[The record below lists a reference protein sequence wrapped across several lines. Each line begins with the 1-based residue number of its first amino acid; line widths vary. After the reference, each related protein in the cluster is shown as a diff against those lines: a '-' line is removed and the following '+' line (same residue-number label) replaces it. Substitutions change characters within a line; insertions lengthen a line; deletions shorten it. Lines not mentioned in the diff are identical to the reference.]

1 MEATVDRLKG
11 KKCVITGASSGI
23 GLAATKLF
31 GEEGA
36 QVLAVDLDEAALEE
50 AVVSLASRVIGFV
63 ADVTQPEQMERAMAT
78 AAERMGGIDVLL
90 PNAGIWGNFCPIVDY
105 PADFFS
111 RVLDVNI
118 TGVFLTMKYAI
129 PHMVRCGGGSIVI
142 TSAVGAV
149 LGAPETIAY
158 TASKHA
164 LTGIMKVAAR
174 ELAPVNIRVNTVNP
188 GLVKT
193 PMGETVSS
201 QASSAAGDDGGNM
214 VLEANLIKR
223 YCMPEEVAEL
233 MLYLASDASSFC
245 TGAMYLIDGGMQYS

>member
-1 MEATVDRLKG
+1 VDRMRG
-11 KKCVITGASSGI
+11 KNCVITGASSGI

-31 GEEGA
+31 ADEGA
-36 QVLAVDLDEAALEE
+36 LVFAIDLGEAAPNETM
-50 AVVSLASRVIGFV
+50 VPGVSRVTYFV
-63 ADVTQPEQMERAMAT
+63 ADVTQPEQMERAMTT
-78 AAERMGGIDVLL
+78 AVERMGGIDVLV

-111 RVLDVNI
+111 HVLDVNI
-118 TGVFLTMKYAI
+118 SGVFLTMKYAI
-129 PHMVRCGGGSIVI
+129 PHMVQGGGGSIVI

-174 ELAPVNIRVNTVNP
+174 ELAPFGIRVNTVNP

-193 PMGETVSS
+193 PMGETVTS
-201 QASSAAGDDGGNM
+201 QASSGAAGGSGNSI
-214 VLEANLIKR
+214 LEGNLIKR
-223 YCMPEEVAEL
+223 YCTPEEVAEL
-233 MLYLASDASSFC
+233 MLYLASDAGSFC
-245 TGAMYLIDGGMQYS
+245 TGAMYLIDGGMQYA

>member
-1 MEATVDRLKG
+1 MQG

-31 GEEGA
+31 AEEGA
-36 QVLAVDLDEAALEE
+36 QVVAVDRDEAALN
-50 AVVSLASRVIGFV
+50 VSIPALGGRATSFE
-63 ADVTQPEQMERAMAT
+63 ADVTQPEEVERAMAA
-78 AAERMGGIDVLL
+78 AAERMGGINVLM

-105 PADFFS
+105 PPDLFS
-111 RVLDVNI
+111 HVLDVNV
-118 TGVFLTMKYAI
+118 TGVFLTMKCAI
-129 PHMVRCGGGSIVI
+129 PYMVLSGGGSIVI

-174 ELAPVNIRVNTVNP
+174 ELAPAGIRVNTVNP
-188 GLVKT
+188 GLVAT
-193 PMGETVSS
+193 PMGEIVTT
-201 QASSAAGDDGGNM
+201 QALSTAGDGGGNRI
-214 VLEANLIKR
+214 LEGNLIKR
-223 YCMPEEVAEL
+223 YCTAEEVAEL
-233 MLYLASDASSFC
+233 MLYLASDVGSFC

>member
-1 MEATVDRLKG
+1 METCVDRMQS

-31 GEEGA
+31 AAEGA
-36 QVLAVDLDEAALEE
+36 QIMAIDLDEAALRRT
-50 AVVSLASRVIGFV
+50 VVPLVNGVTSFV

-111 RVLDVNI
+111 HVLDVNV
-118 TGVFLTMKYAI
+118 TGVFLAMKYAI
-129 PHMVRCGGGSIVI
+129 PHMVLGGGGSIVI

-174 ELAPVNIRVNTVNP
+174 ELAPFGIRVNTVNP

-193 PMGETVSS
+193 PMGETVTS
-201 QASSAAGDDGGNM
+201 QASSTAAGGSGNGI
-214 VLEANLIKR
+214 LEGNLIKR
-223 YCMPEEVAEL
+223 YCTPEEVAQL
-233 MLYLASDASSFC
+233 MLYLASDAGTFC
-245 TGAMYLIDGGMQYS
+245 TGAMYFIDGGMQYA

>member
-1 MEATVDRLKG
+1 MRG
-11 KKCVITGASSGI
+11 KNCVITGASSGI

-31 GEEGA
+31 ADEGA
-36 QVLAVDLDEAALEE
+36 LVFAIDLGEAAPNETM
-50 AVVSLASRVIGFV
+50 APGVSRVTHFV
-63 ADVTQPEQMERAMAT
+63 ADVTQPEQMERAMT
-78 AAERMGGIDVLL
+78 NAAERMGGIDVLV

-111 RVLDVNI
+111 HVLDVNI
-118 TGVFLTMKYAI
+118 TGVFLAMKYAI
-129 PHMVRCGGGSIVI
+129 PHMVQGGGGSIVI

-174 ELAPVNIRVNTVNP
+174 ELAPFGIRVNTVNP

-193 PMGETVSS
+193 PMGETVTS
-201 QASSAAGDDGGNM
+201 QASSAAAGDGGNGI
-214 VLEANLIKR
+214 LEGNLIKR
-223 YCMPEEVAEL
+223 YCTPEEVAEL
-233 MLYLASDASSFC
+233 MLYLASDAGSFC
-245 TGAMYLIDGGMQYS
+245 TGAMYLIDGGMQYA

>member
-1 MEATVDRLKG
+1 MEG
-11 KKCVITGASSGI
+11 KRCVITGASSGI
-23 GLAATKLF
+23 GLAATRLF
-31 GEEGA
+31 AEEGA
-36 QVLAVDLDEAALEE
+36 RVLAVDLDEAALNETV
-50 AVVSLASRVIGFV
+50 AQLGNRVTSFV
-63 ADVTQPEQMERAMAT
+63 ADVTQPQQMEQAMAA

-111 RVLDVNI
+111 RVLDVNV
-118 TGVFLTMKYAI
+118 TGVFLAMKYAI
-129 PHMVRCGGGSIVI
+129 PYMVRGGGGSIVI

-174 ELAPVNIRVNTVNP
+174 ELAPAGIRVNTVNP

-193 PMGETVSS
+193 PMGETVTSQFSS
-201 QASSAAGDDGGNM
+201 GAGDSGSNRI
-214 VLEANLIKR
+214 LEANLIKR
-223 YCMPEEVAEL
+223 HCTPEEVAEL
-233 MLYLASDASSFC
+233 MLYLASDAGSFC